1 MKWAV
6 SWIATHH
13 FSSCPS
19 AGCSRVRSELDP
31 LPMVRK
37 IRPFLFQRELLSW
50 WPRRQSLMKS
60 APLKISTLSVQ
71 ITEKKANLFQVL
83 DQDYMTVLYNT
94 TDFSRSKSIRTSESY
109 YSKQILWIKLDNMDT
124 VTYRQHHS
132 AVFVSL
138 LPSCFLFILSN
149 PLSIIAAVRMV
160 WFDERYLVSPWLKT
174 TTSEQPKSD

>member
-1 MKWAV
+1 
-6 SWIATHH
+6 
-13 FSSCPS
+13 
-19 AGCSRVRSELDP
+19 
-31 LPMVRK
+31 
-37 IRPFLFQRELLSW
+37 
-50 WPRRQSLMKS
+50 MKS

-132 AVFVSL
+132 AVFVS
-138 LPSCFLFILSN
+138 SFRRASSSSF
-149 PLSIIAAVRMV
+149 
-160 WFDERYLVSPWLKT
+160 
-174 TTSEQPKSD
+174 